1 MEKTYRMALLAA
13 LDAHL
18 LARTHVLVGKFT
30 SGLFRVAYSLG
41 AARRGAL
48 LPFVSL
54 DAPWC
59 ADYGIPAGYNDD
71 FPSRRDAPFESTE
84 QIVPAGESV
93 STRGGA
99 PNLNS
104 MTNVF
109 LC

>member
-1 MEKTYRMALLAA
+1 MLAA

-30 SGLFRVAYSLG
+30 SGLFRVAYALA

-59 ADYGIPAGYNDD
+59 SDYGIPAGYNDN
-71 FPSRRDAPFESTE
+71 FPQRREGAVDSYE
-84 QIVPAGESV
+84 QVVPAGEG
-93 STRGGA
+93 TAEGRRA
-99 PNLNS
+99 INLNS
-104 MTNVF
+104 MANVF